1 MIYKITLYYVNG
13 AQKNKKIQQNG
24 QKNVIN
30 IKAIRSNSIFT
41 IYFGTDGR
49 RSETAICSRLKATR
63 LPGEKQENV
72 CDGRH
77 KIRGHCLAAV
87 SPDFIIANIR

>member
-30 IKAIRSNSIFT
+30 IKAIRLDQLPEFLMSYAYRPCHGYLLENMCHGSIL
-41 IYFGTDGR
+41 IY
-49 RSETAICSRLKATR
+49 SL
-63 LPGEKQENV
+63 EKSM
-72 CDGRH
+72 GF
-77 KIRGHCLAAV
+77 A
-87 SPDFIIANIR
+87 